1 MKSSG
6 VRVMLICATLAVAIT
21 GYWQAAA
28 AQSAPRPLIT
38 EAVSDTRLVTLGGNT
53 RPEANATNDRGA
65 VAADFPLEHLLLQLR
80 RSPEREQAL
89 DQYIDEMQ
97 DPKSP
102 NYHHALTIQE
112 MRQRYGLAQQD
123 LDKIQDWLK
132 SHGFT
137 INRVYPNGMVIDF
150 SGTAGQVSEAF
161 HTEIHQLD
169 VNGKMHIA
177 NMSNPQIPAAL
188 APAVVGVV
196 SLNDF
201 RPQPQSRVEPNFTFS
216 CNNSPFSTSCFA
228 VTPADLATIY
238 NLSPLFSAGISGQGQ
253 TIVVIE
259 DTDVFSL
266 NDWSTFRSTFGLS
279 SFTGGSVSEV
289 HPASC
294 TDPKVN
300 SETEEEAI
308 IDAEWASA
316 AAPSAAIEI
325 AACADTET
333 TPGQI
338 LALENL
344 VNSKTTPPAIVSNSY
359 GIAEALQGATF
370 NAAIASI
377 YQTAVV
383 TDLVSIFVASG
394 DSAGAYADQG
404 FDNVATRG
412 ISVNGAASTPYNV
425 AVGGTD
431 FSDTFSGTNS
441 TYWSSTNTAADG
453 SALSY
458 IPEIPWNQSCGS
470 TLIASFLK
478 FPSTFGADSLCNA
491 DEGLVIAGGSG
502 GPSGCA
508 TGTPSTTGV
517 VSGTCEGYAK
527 PNWQS
532 VDGNPADGV
541 RDLPDVALFASGGPW
556 GHSYVLCDSDPTDG
570 LNGCV
575 TGGAGTSFAAPIMAG
590 IQSLANQHT
599 GSRQGNPN
607 PTYYALANA
616 EYGASGSSSCNSS
629 NGNAVGNTCI
639 FYDITEGDN
648 DVPCTGTHN
657 CYDPAGTFGVLS
669 TSNTSYQ
676 PAYPATTGWDFATG
690 IGSVNAFNLVMAFG
704 ASVSP
709 TPTATPTA
717 TATATRTATPT
728 ATGTSATPTATA
740 TRTATATATE
750 TRTATPT
757 ATGTGVT
764 PTATAT
770 ATATRTPTPTAT
782 GTPTATA
789 TGTLTPTATAT
800 PGGGRITVSSKS
812 VNLAALPGA
821 SASASII
828 VGNVGTGPLKVEVG
842 SPGHNPPLS
851 ETGEGSFTL
860 QADTHSAVTFTFSPT
875 KKGSVKGQFQITSD
889 DPTHKKAIKVKVTA
903 KAK

>member
-1 MKSSG
+1 M
-6 VRVMLICATLAVAIT
+6 MLSCATLVVVIT
-21 GYWQAAA
+21 GYWQVAG

-38 EAVSDTRLVTLGGNT
+38 EAVSDTKLVTLGGNT
-53 RPEANATNDRGA
+53 RPEANAANDRGA
-65 VAADFPLEHLLLQLR
+65 VAADFPLDHLLLQLR

-102 NYHHALTIQE
+102 NYHHALTIKQLRE
-112 MRQRYGLAQQD
+112 RYGLAQQD
-123 LDKIQDWLK
+123 LDKIEDWLK

-150 SGTAGQVSEAF
+150 SGTAGEVSAAF

-201 RPQPQSRVEPNFTFS
+201 RPQPQSRVNPNYTFGCSDPPFT
-216 CNNSPFSTSCFA
+216 TACFA

-279 SFTGGSVSEV
+279 SFTGGSVSQV

-294 TDPKVN
+294 SDPGVH
-300 SETEEEAI
+300 SGAEQEAI
-308 IDAEWASA
+308 LDAEWASA

-370 NAAIASI
+370 NAAIASV

-404 FDNVATRG
+404 FDSVATRG

-441 TYWSSTNTAADG
+441 TYWSSTNTAVFG

-458 IPEIPWNQSCGS
+458 IPEIPWNESCAS

-478 FPSTFGADSLCNA
+478 FPSTFGLESVCNA
-491 DEGLVIAGGSG
+491 GEGLDIAGGSG

-517 VSGTCEGYAK
+517 VSGTCQGYAK
-527 PNWQS
+527 PGWQS
-532 VDGNPADGV
+532 VKGNPADGV
-541 RDLPDVALFASGGPW
+541 RDLPDVALFAANAPW
-556 GHSYVLCDSDPTDG
+556 GHSYVFSD
-570 LNGCV
+570 
-575 TGGAGTSFAAPIMAG
+575 IR
-590 IQSLANQHT
+590 SLSWRLR
-599 GSRQGNPN
+599 SRRRR
-607 PTYYALANA
+607 
-616 EYGASGSSSCNSS
+616 
-629 NGNAVGNTCI
+629 
-639 FYDITEGDN
+639 
-648 DVPCTGTHN
+648 
-657 CYDPAGTFGVLS
+657 
-669 TSNTSYQ
+669 
-676 PAYPATTGWDFATG
+676 
-690 IGSVNAFNLVMAFG
+690 NLVWCSYNGGDTVAG
-704 ASVSP
+704 ESAHWQPSGKSQILRLSRWRTQSTASVDRRR
-709 TPTATPTA
+709 ATL
-717 TATATRTATPT
+717 R
-728 ATGTSATPTATA
+728 
-740 TRTATATATE
+740 R
-750 TRTATPT
+750 
-757 ATGTGVT
+757 VT
-764 PTATAT
+764 PSPARA
-770 ATATRTPTPTAT
+770 
-782 GTPTATA
+782 
-789 TGTLTPTATAT
+789 
-800 PGGGRITVSSKS
+800 SS
-812 VNLAALPGA
+812 
-821 SASASII
+821 
-828 VGNVGTGPLKVEVG
+828 T
-842 SPGHNPPLS
+842 
-851 ETGEGSFTL
+851 T
-860 QADTHSAVTFTFSPT
+860 
-875 KKGSVKGQFQITSD
+875 
-889 DPTHKKAIKVKVTA
+889 
-903 KAK
+903 

>member
-1 MKSSG
+1 M
-6 VRVMLICATLAVAIT
+6 
-21 GYWQAAA
+21 
-28 AQSAPRPLIT
+28 
-38 EAVSDTRLVTLGGNT
+38 
-53 RPEANATNDRGA
+53 
-65 VAADFPLEHLLLQLR
+65 
-80 RSPEREQAL
+80 
-89 DQYIDEMQ
+89 
-97 DPKSP
+97 
-102 NYHHALTIQE
+102 
-112 MRQRYGLAQQD
+112 AQQD
-123 LDKIQDWLK
+123 VDKIVDWLK

-201 RPQPQSRVEPNFTFS
+201 RPQPQSRVNPNYTFG
-216 CNNSPFSTSCFA
+216 CNNSPFSSTCFA

-238 NLSPLFSAGISGQGQ
+238 NLTPLFSAGISGQGQ

-279 SFTGGSVSEV
+279 SFTGGSVSQV

-294 TDPKVN
+294 TNPGVQ
-300 SETEEEAI
+300 SGAEQEAI
-308 IDAEWASA
+308 LDAEWASA

-325 AACADTET
+325 ATCADTET

-359 GIAEALQGATF
+359 GVAEALQGATF
-370 NAAIASI
+370 NAAMASV

-404 FDNVATRG
+404 FDSVATRG
-412 ISVNGAASTPYNV
+412 VSVNGAASTPYNV

-441 TYWSSTNTAADG
+441 TYWSSSNTAALG

-458 IPEIPWNQSCGS
+458 VPEIPWNDSCGS
-470 TLIASFLK
+470 TLIASFLE
-478 FPSTFGADSLCNA
+478 FPSTFGLESVCNA
-491 DEGLVIAGGSG
+491 REILDIAGGSG

-517 VSGTCEGYAK
+517 VSGTCQGYAK
-527 PNWQS
+527 PGWQS
-532 VDGNPADGV
+532 VKGNPADGV
-541 RDLPDVALFASGGPW
+541 RDLPDVALFASSGPW
-556 GHSYVLCDSDPTDG
+556 GHSYVFCDSDPADG
-570 LNGCV
+570 ESSTCFP
-575 TGGAGTSFAAPIMAG
+575 GGGGTSFAAPIMAG
-590 IQSLANQHT
+590 IQTLVNQHT

-607 PTYYALANA
+607 PTYYSLADA

-657 CYDPAGTFGVLS
+657 CYDPVGTYGVLS

-690 IGSVNAFNLVMAFG
+690 IGSVNAYNLVMAFG
-704 ASVSP
+704 ASASP
-709 TPTATPTA
+709 TPTATATA
-717 TATATRTATPT
+717 TSTATATRTATPT
-728 ATGTSATPTATA
+728 ATATS
-740 TRTATATATE
+740 

-757 ATGTGVT
+757 ATATGVT

-770 ATATRTPTPTAT
+770 ATATGTA
-782 GTPTATA
+782 TATA
-789 TGTLTPTATAT
+789 TGTLTPTATPT

-821 SASASII
+821 TASASII
-828 VGNVGTGPLKVEVG
+828 VGNIGTGPLEVEVG

-851 ETGEGSFTL
+851 ETGGGAFTL
-860 QADTHSAVTFTFSPT
+860 QANAHSAVTFTFAPT
-875 KKGSVKGQFQITSD
+875 KKGSVKGQFEITSD
-889 DPTHKKAIKVKVTA
+889 DPTHKKGFKVKVKA

>member
-1 MKSSG
+1 MKSSKG
-6 VRVMLICATLAVAIT
+6 RSTSRIRLLLSCAILIVAIAS
-21 GYWQAAA
+21 YWQVAR
-28 AQSAPRPLIT
+28 AQSAPAPLIT
-38 EAVSDTRLVTLGGNT
+38 EAVSDTKLVTLAGNT
-53 RPEANATNDRGA
+53 RPEANAANDRGA

-80 RSPEREQAL
+80 RSPAQEQAL
-89 DQYIDEMQ
+89 DNYIDEMQ

-102 NYHHALTIQE
+102 NYHHALTIKE
-112 MRQRYGLAQQD
+112 LRQRYGLAQQD
-123 LDKIQDWLK
+123 LDKIEDWLK

-201 RPQPQSRVEPNFTFS
+201 RPQPQSRVNPNYTYS
-216 CNNSPFSTSCFA
+216 CSNSPFSSTCFA
-228 VTPADLATIY
+228 LAPADLATIY

-253 TIVVIE
+253 TVVVIE
-259 DTDVFSL
+259 DTDVYALS
-266 NDWSTFRSTFGLS
+266 DWSTFRSTLGLS
-279 SFTGGSVSEV
+279 SFTGGSVSQV

-294 TDPKVN
+294 TDPGVQ
-300 SETEEEAI
+300 SGAEFEAI
-308 IDAEWASA
+308 LDAEWASA

-325 AACADTET
+325 ATCADSQT

-359 GIAEALQGATF
+359 GTAEALQGPTF
-370 NAAIASI
+370 NAAINSI

-394 DSAGAYADQG
+394 DSAAAYADQG
-404 FDNVATRG
+404 FVRDNDEEAASRG

-441 TYWSSTNTAADG
+441 TYWSSSNTAAFG

-458 IPEIPWNQSCGS
+458 VPEIPWNDSCGS
-470 TLIASFLK
+470 TLIASFLE
-478 FPSTFGADSLCNA
+478 FPSTFGTGSLCNA
-491 DEGLVIAGGSG
+491 GEGLDISGGSG

-508 TGTPSTTGV
+508 TGTPSTSGV
-517 VSGTCEGYAK
+517 VSGTCKGYAK
-527 PNWQS
+527 PSWQS
-532 VDGNPADGV
+532 VKGNPADSV
-541 RDLPDVALFASGGPW
+541 RDLPDVALFASNGPW
-556 GHSYVLCDSDPTDG
+556 GHSFVTCDSDPADD
-570 LNGCV
+570 
-575 TGGAGTSFAAPIMAG
+575 TGGCAPGGGGTSFAAPIMAG
-590 IQSLANQHT
+590 IQALVNQHT

-607 PTYYALANA
+607 PMYYSLANA

-629 NGNAVGNTCI
+629 NGNAVGSTCI

-657 CYDPAGTFGVLS
+657 CYDPSGTYGVLS
-669 TSNTSYQ
+669 TSNTAFQ
-676 PAYPATTGWDFATG
+676 PAYQATTGWDFATG
-690 IGSVNAFNLVMAFG
+690 IGSVNAYNLVMAFG
-704 ASVSP
+704 ASPS
-709 TPTATPTA
+709 PTATATATATATRTATSTPTGTAGTPTRTA

-728 ATGTSATPTATA
+728 ATGTGGTPTATATATA
-740 TRTATATATE
+740 TRTATATAT
-750 TRTATPT
+750 
-757 ATGTGVT
+757 
-764 PTATAT
+764 
-770 ATATRTPTPTAT
+770 
-782 GTPTATA
+782 
-789 TGTLTPTATAT
+789 GTLTPTATPT

-812 VNLAALPGA
+812 VNLSALPGA
-821 SASASII
+821 TASASII
-828 VGNVGTGPLKVEVG
+828 IGNVGTGPLEVQVS

-851 ETGEGSFTL
+851 ETGGGAFTL
-860 QADTHSAVTFTFSPT
+860 QANAHSTVTFTYAPT
-875 KKGSVKGQFQITSD
+875 KKGSVKGQFKITSD
-889 DPTHKKAIKVKVTA
+889 DPTHKKGFKVKVKA